1 MDLSRIR
8 PETVALAVAA
18 ALMLLVGTY
27 TDNGG
32 FQAAG
37 VIVAVVA
44 TIVAF
49 NQARSSGGADQEGS
63 RLNGQRDE

>member
-8 PETVALAVAA
+8 PATVALAVAS

-32 FQAAG
+32 FQTAG

-44 TIVAF
+44 TVVAF
-49 NQARSSGGADQEGS
+49 NQARSSGGTEQDGPS
-63 RLNGQRDE
+63 TNGHGDR